1 MKNALFGLK
10 ACHNTV
16 RHLASF
22 FGCSRDFA
30 KLYLQAASVD
40 EALALDAA
48 RRTLLVDSF

>member
-30 KLYLQAASVD
+30 KLYFQQASVD
-40 EALALDAA
+40 ACLELEAA
-48 RRTLLVDSF
+48 RQSLLLESF